1 MRLPSKF
8 TPYKQSVISKF
19 PIVLEALETSDMTV
33 MTLYKKVKSNMNGLK
48 EFMEILDCLFILK
61 KITLEEERMLHYAG

>member
-8 TPYKQSVISKF
+8 TPYKQSVISKL

-48 EFMEILDCLFILK
+48 EFMEVLDCLFILK
-61 KITLEEERMLHYAG
+61 KITLEEERMLHYVG